1 MKRRPGSDDRGITEQ
16 IRLARE
22 QVEAVNERVNKR
34 AGRNLPMAILVALV
48 LGALVLVSVIFVK
61 ELFIL
66 VGVALVAFA
75 LYELASALRF
85 AGRDVPRLPLV
96 VGGTAVV
103 PAAYWLGGTGLWIG
117 VCATVL
123 LVGAWRLVELA
134 VRPSTRTGARAVVA
148 DMAAGIFCLAYIV
161 VLGSFAVLLLSMP
174 HGQWWLLAFLIV
186 TVVVDTGALVSGVLL
201 GRHKLAPR
209 ISPGKTWEG
218 FIGAFILALVSGVLL
233 SLFMLQQEW
242 WFGLI
247 FGGLIAIASTI
258 GDLMESLIKRDL
270 KIKDI
275 STILPGHGG
284 FLDRLDSVLPSA
296 AVALGLYQWV
306 F

>member
-1 MKRRPGSDDRGITEQ
+1 MKRRPRSQDQGITEQ

-22 QVEAVNERVNKR
+22 QVEAVNDRVNKR

-48 LGALVLVSVIFVK
+48 LGGIVLVSVVFVK
-61 ELFIL
+61 ELFL
-66 VGVALVAFA
+66 PVGIGLVAFA
-75 LYELASALRF
+75 LYELSSALRF
-85 AGRDVPRLPLV
+85 AGRDVPRLPLL

-103 PAAYWLGGTGLWIG
+103 PVTYWLGGQGLWLG
-117 VCATVL
+117 VFATAVL
-123 LVGAWRLVELA
+123 VAVWRLIELA
-134 VRPSTRTGARAVVA
+134 VRPATRTGARAVVA
-148 DMAAGIFCLAYIV
+148 DIAAGVFCLAYIV

-174 HGQWWLLAFLIV
+174 NGQWWLLAFLIV
-186 TVVVDTGALVSGVLL
+186 VVVVDTGALVSGVTF

-218 FIGAFILALVSGVLL
+218 FLGALILAVLAGVLL
-233 SLFMLQQEW
+233 SLFMIDQPW

-247 FGGLIAIASTI
+247 FGGLIALASTV

-296 AVALGLYQWV
+296 AVALGLYQFV
-306 F
+306 Y